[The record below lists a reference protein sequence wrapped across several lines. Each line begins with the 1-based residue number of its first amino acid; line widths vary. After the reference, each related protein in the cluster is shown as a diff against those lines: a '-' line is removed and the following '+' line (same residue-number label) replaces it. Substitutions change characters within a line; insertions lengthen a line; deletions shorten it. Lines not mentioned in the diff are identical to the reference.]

1 MTTLQAGAGY
11 HLAPSEGPATWFLDT
26 LMTVKAG
33 GEQTTNAFTLLEWM
47 APPGF
52 GPPRHIHHTEDEAFY
67 VLEGAMCVTCGDDS
81 WEATA
86 GSFVFLPRGIPHS
99 FLVTSEMPIR
109 GLQITAPA
117 GFERFIAGVGRPAPA
132 LTLPPPTEP
141 DIERLVAAAA
151 RFGHTILE
159 PASGSQRPAD
169 QPYGGAEVIHRASSS

>member
-1 MTTLQAGAGY
+1 MRRTSSPTMKERTMTTLQAGAGY

-109 GLQITAPA
+109 GLQITAP
-117 GFERFIAGVGRPAPA
+117 
-132 LTLPPPTEP
+132 
-141 DIERLVAAAA
+141 
-151 RFGHTILE
+151 
-159 PASGSQRPAD
+159 PASSASSQGSAGQRP
-169 QPYGGAEVIHRASSS
+169 R